1 MTYFKTNAENE
12 LYLDLEL
19 LEKEM
24 GQSSDTRFLF
34 LDCPPRVTENE
45 MILEATTVW
54 RPALNL
60 FDYFC
65 DKYKLDLDYTY
76 CETGAG
82 LAGRFIKDKAEGDSD
97 KKFDYGTLEYWQT
110 FFSFN
115 GKLEYMEY
123 LKDLEEAEYLEIFS
137 QQVREVL
144 ELDKEFYQ

>member
-1 MTYFKTNAENE
+1 MPNYCDNNIILKGKKENLEQLLTYFKTNAENE

-97 KKFDYGTLEYWQT
+97 KK
-110 FFSFN
+110 
-115 GKLEYMEY
+115 
-123 LKDLEEAEYLEIFS
+123 
-137 QQVREVL
+137 
-144 ELDKEFYQ
+144 